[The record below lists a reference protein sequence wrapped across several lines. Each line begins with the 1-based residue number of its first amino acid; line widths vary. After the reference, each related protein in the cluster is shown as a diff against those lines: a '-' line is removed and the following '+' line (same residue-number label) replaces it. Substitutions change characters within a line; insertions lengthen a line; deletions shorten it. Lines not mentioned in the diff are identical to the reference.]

1 MRRGQRAMIFKL
13 AGHLSVLHGLLFE
26 LRVRLSAVFV
36 RGDRCEERERV
47 ARESA
52 RSAGSDSGALGVS
65 VHCDGH
71 S

>member
-1 MRRGQRAMIFKL
+1 MLLLEACYDRWL
-13 AGHLSVLHGLLFE
+13 CEGLLFE
-26 LRVRLSAVFV
+26 LHTVLSGVFRR
-36 RGDRCEERERV
+36 RGRAEERERV

-65 VHCDGH
+65 VWYDGH